1 MRHDLIVRSITS
13 EDVTL
18 ANLAKRA
25 EMHPILLEQ
34 LVECGL
40 IRPISPVGA
49 VAFFESS
56 TVLRL
61 RSIKRLRGELGINLQ
76 GIAAVLDL
84 LERLRGLEREVASL
98 RVRDF

>member
-1 MRHDLIVRSITS
+1 MRYDLIVRSFSS

-25 EMHPILLEQ
+25 EMHPVLLER

-40 IRPISPVGA
+40 IRPITPTGTIPL
-49 VAFFESS
+49 FEAS

-61 RSIKRLRGELGINLQ
+61 RSIRRLRTDLGINLQ
-76 GIAAVLDL
+76 GIAAILDL
-84 LERLRGLEREVASL
+84 VERLRGLEHENASL
-98 RVRDF
+98 RARL